1 MARGLMKIVLGTRGS
16 SLALAQAEIA
26 GNLLSQVTGIEQ
38 VERQIIKTTGDRRL
52 DLRLSDSG
60 KKFARGLF
68 TKELEECL
76 LSGQI
81 DVAVHSLK
89 DLPTELPEGLTIAAV
104 LPRIDPADILV
115 SREATSLSEV
125 RANGLIATSSPRRA
139 RQLQHLRPDL
149 AVVDVRGN
157 VPTRIHKLIS
167 QPSWD
172 GLILARAGLE
182 RLGLK
187 ILENRIHHEGYA
199 LFASTLEGMLPAAGQ
214 GAIALEV
221 LETSSVI
228 RDLLRAA
235 NDPVSWFCVHAE
247 REFLRLLGGGCE
259 VPIGVRASL
268 SRPERSADK
277 DAVGNTSEGG
287 SLVNGENLMGQQ
299 ALLEAIVFEEDMVRT
314 GTIAGIFDSAQHA
327 AEALFQKIY
336 GNSR

>member
-1 MARGLMKIVLGTRGS
+1 MKIVLGTRGS

-26 GNLLSQVTGIEQ
+26 GNLLSQVAGIEQ

-76 LSGQI
+76 VNGQI

-89 DLPTELPEGLTIAAV
+89 DLPTELPKGLTIAAV
-104 LPRIDPADILV
+104 LPREDPADVLV
-115 SREATSLSEV
+115 SRQAISLGEV
-125 RANGLIATSSPRRA
+125 RAKGVIATSSPRRA
-139 RQLQHLRPDL
+139 QQLKYFRPDIT
-149 AVVDVRGN
+149 VVDIRGN
-157 VPTRIHKLIS
+157 VPTRIEKLIN

-187 ILENRIHHEGYA
+187 IRENQIQFDSGT

-221 LETSSVI
+221 LEKSSAI
-228 RDLLRAA
+228 RNLVGAV
-235 NDPVSWFCVHAE
+235 NDPATWFCVHAE

-259 VPIGVRASL
+259 MPIGVRASIH
-268 SRPERSADK
+268 RPAQSPGEKIR
-277 DAVGNTSEGG
+277 EGG
-287 SLVNGENLMGQQ
+287 SSIDNQSLSREQ
-299 ALLEAIVFEEDMVRT
+299 ALLEAIVFEGDTVRK
-314 GTIAGIFDSAQHA
+314 GSVAGNFDSAEA
-327 AEALFQKIY
+327 AARTLFSKIY
-336 GNSR
+336 GEKR

>member
-1 MARGLMKIVLGTRGS
+1 MKIVLGTRGS
-16 SLALAQAEIA
+16 ALALAQAEIA
-26 GNLLSQVTGIEQ
+26 GNLLSQLAGVEK

-104 LPRIDPADILV
+104 LPREDPADVLV
-115 SREATSLSEV
+115 SGQAVSLSAIRV
-125 RANGLIATSSPRRA
+125 NGVIATSSPRRA
-139 RQLQHLRPDL
+139 RQLQRLRPDL
-149 AVVDVRGN
+149 TIVDVRGN
-157 VPTRIHKLIS
+157 VPTRIDKLIN

-187 ILENRIHHEGYA
+187 IRENRIQFDGRT
-199 LFASTLEGMLPAAGQ
+199 LFASTVEGMLPAAGQ

-221 LETSSVI
+221 LEKSSAV
-228 RDLLRAA
+228 RDLLRAV
-235 NDPVSWFCVHAE
+235 NHPDTWFCVRAE

-259 VPIGVRASL
+259 VPIGVRASI
-268 SRPERSADK
+268 RSAEM
-277 DAVGNTSEGG
+277 SEGK
-287 SLVNGENLMGQQ
+287 SLGDSVSSMGEQ
-299 ALLEAIVFEEDMVRT
+299 ALLEAVVFEEDIVRT
-314 GTIAGIFDSAQHA
+314 GSVAGNFGSAELA
-327 AEALFQKIY
+327 AQTLFRKIY
-336 GNSR
+336 GD

>member
-1 MARGLMKIVLGTRGS
+1 MKIVLGTRGS

-26 GNLLSQVTGIEQ
+26 GNLLSQVAGIEK

-104 LPRIDPADILV
+104 LPREDPADVLV
-115 SREATSLSEV
+115 SRQAASLSAIRV
-125 RANGLIATSSPRRA
+125 NGVIATSSPRRA
-139 RQLQHLRPDL
+139 RQLQRLRPDL
-149 AVVDVRGN
+149 TIVDVRGN
-157 VPTRIHKLIS
+157 VPTRIDKLIN

-182 RLGLK
+182 RLGLT
-187 ILENRIHHEGYA
+187 IRENRIQFDGRT
-199 LFASTLEGMLPAAGQ
+199 LFASIVEGMLPAAGQ

-221 LETSSVI
+221 LEKSSAI
-228 RDLLRAA
+228 RDLLRAV
-235 NDPVSWFCVHAE
+235 NHPETWFCVHAE

-259 VPIGVRASL
+259 VPIGVRATI
-268 SRPERSADK
+268 RSAEGNDIR
-277 DAVGNTSEGG
+277 NTSEGG
-287 SLVNGENLMGQQ
+287 SSVDGESSMEEQ
-299 ALLEAIVFEEDMVRT
+299 ALLEAIVFEEDIVHT
-314 GTIAGIFDSAQHA
+314 GSVAGSFGSAEQA
-327 AEALFQKIY
+327 AQTLFQKIY
-336 GNSR
+336 GDRR

>member
-1 MARGLMKIVLGTRGS
+1 MKIVLGTRGS

-26 GNLLSQVTGIEQ
+26 GNLLSRLAGVEK

-60 KKFARGLF
+60 KTFARGLF

-89 DLPTELPEGLTIAAV
+89 DLPTELPDGLTVAAV
-104 LPRIDPADILV
+104 LPREDPADVLV
-115 SREATSLSEV
+115 SRQVASLSAIRV
-125 RANGLIATSSPRRA
+125 NGVIATSSPRRA
-139 RQLQHLRPDL
+139 RQLQRLRPDL
-149 AVVDVRGN
+149 TIVDVRGN
-157 VPTRIHKLIS
+157 VPTRIEKLIN

-187 ILENRIHHEGYA
+187 IRENRIQFDGRT
-199 LFASTLEGMLPAAGQ
+199 LFASTVEGMLPAASQ

-221 LETSSVI
+221 LEKSSAV
-228 RDLLRAA
+228 RDLLRAV
-235 NDPVSWFCVHAE
+235 NHPDTWFCVRAE

-259 VPIGVRASL
+259 VPIGVRATI
-268 SRPERSADK
+268 RSAE
-277 DAVGNTSEGG
+277 TSERG
-287 SLVNGENLMGQQ
+287 SLGESVSSMGEQ
-299 ALLEAIVFEEDMVRT
+299 ALLEAIVFEEDIVRT
-314 GTIAGIFDSAQHA
+314 GSVAGNFGSAELA
-327 AEALFQKIY
+327 AQTLFQKIY
-336 GNSR
+336 GD

>member
-1 MARGLMKIVLGTRGS
+1 MKIVLGTRGS

-26 GNLLSQVTGIEQ
+26 GNLLSQVAGIEK

-89 DLPTELPEGLTIAAV
+89 DLPTELPEGLAIAAV
-104 LPRIDPADILV
+104 LPREDPADVLV
-115 SREATSLSEV
+115 SRQAASLSAI
-125 RANGLIATSSPRRA
+125 RANGVIATSSPRRA
-139 RQLQHLRPDL
+139 RQLQRLRPDL
-149 AVVDVRGN
+149 TIVDVRGN
-157 VPTRIHKLIS
+157 VPTRIDKLIN

-187 ILENRIHHEGYA
+187 IRENRIQFDGRT
-199 LFASTLEGMLPAAGQ
+199 LFASIVEGMLPAAGQ

-221 LETSSVI
+221 LEKSSAI
-228 RDLLRAA
+228 RDLLRAV
-235 NDPVSWFCVHAE
+235 NDPETWFCVHAE

-259 VPIGVRASL
+259 VPIGVRATI
-268 SRPERSADK
+268 RSAE
-277 DAVGNTSEGG
+277 GNDIGSTSEGG
-287 SLVNGENLMGQQ
+287 SSVNSESSMEEQ
-299 ALLEAIVFEEDMVRT
+299 ALLEAVVFEEDIVHT
-314 GTIAGIFDSAQHA
+314 GSVAGNFGSAERA
-327 AEALFQKIY
+327 AQILFRKIY
-336 GNSR
+336 GDRR

>member
-1 MARGLMKIVLGTRGS
+1 MKIVLGTRGS

-26 GNLLSQVTGIEQ
+26 GNLLSQVAGIEK

-89 DLPTELPEGLTIAAV
+89 DLPTELPEGLAIAAV
-104 LPRIDPADILV
+104 LPREDPADVLV
-115 SREATSLSEV
+115 SRQAASLSAIRV
-125 RANGLIATSSPRRA
+125 NGVIATSSPRRA
-139 RQLQHLRPDL
+139 RQLQRLRPDL
-149 AVVDVRGN
+149 TIVDVRGN
-157 VPTRIHKLIS
+157 VPTRIDKLIN

-187 ILENRIHHEGYA
+187 IRENRIQFDGRT
-199 LFASTLEGMLPAAGQ
+199 LFASIVEGMLPAAGQ

-221 LETSSVI
+221 LEKSSAI
-228 RDLLRAA
+228 RDLLRAV
-235 NDPVSWFCVHAE
+235 NHPETWFCVHAE

-259 VPIGVRASL
+259 VPIGVRATI
-268 SRPERSADK
+268 RSAE
-277 DAVGNTSEGG
+277 GNDIGSTSEGG
-287 SLVNGENLMGQQ
+287 SSVNSESSMEEQ
-299 ALLEAIVFEEDMVRT
+299 ALLEAVVFEEDIVHT
-314 GTIAGIFDSAQHA
+314 GSVAGNFGSAERA
-327 AEALFQKIY
+327 AQILFRKIY
-336 GNSR
+336 GDRR

>member
-1 MARGLMKIVLGTRGS
+1 MKIVLGTRGS

-26 GNLLSQVTGIEQ
+26 GNLLSQVAGIEK

-89 DLPTELPEGLTIAAV
+89 DLPTELPEGLAIAAV
-104 LPRIDPADILV
+104 LPREDPADVLV
-115 SREATSLSEV
+115 SRQAASLSAIRV
-125 RANGLIATSSPRRA
+125 NGVIATSSPRRA
-139 RQLQHLRPDL
+139 RQLQRLRPDL
-149 AVVDVRGN
+149 TIVDVRGN
-157 VPTRIHKLIS
+157 VPTRIDKLIN

-187 ILENRIHHEGYA
+187 IRENRIQFDGRT
-199 LFASTLEGMLPAAGQ
+199 LFASIVEGMLPAAGQ

-221 LETSSVI
+221 LEKSSAI
-228 RDLLRAA
+228 RDLLRAV
-235 NDPVSWFCVHAE
+235 NDPETWFCVHAE

-259 VPIGVRASL
+259 VPIGVRATI
-268 SRPERSADK
+268 RSAE
-277 DAVGNTSEGG
+277 GNDIGSTSEGG
-287 SLVNGENLMGQQ
+287 SSVNSESSMEEQ
-299 ALLEAIVFEEDMVRT
+299 ALLEAVVFEEDIVHT
-314 GTIAGIFDSAQHA
+314 GSVAGNFGSAERA
-327 AEALFQKIY
+327 AQILFRKIY
-336 GNSR
+336 GDRR

>member
-1 MARGLMKIVLGTRGS
+1 MKIVLGTRGS
-16 SLALAQAEIA
+16 ALALAQAEIA
-26 GNLLSQVTGIEQ
+26 GNLLSQLAGVEK

-89 DLPTELPEGLTIAAV
+89 DLPTELPEGLTVAAV
-104 LPRIDPADILV
+104 LPREDPADVLV
-115 SREATSLSEV
+115 SRQVVSLSAIRV
-125 RANGLIATSSPRRA
+125 NGVIATSSPRRA
-139 RQLQHLRPDL
+139 RQLQRLRPDL
-149 AVVDVRGN
+149 TIVDVRGN
-157 VPTRIHKLIS
+157 VPTRIDKLIN

-187 ILENRIHHEGYA
+187 IRENRIQFDGRT
-199 LFASTLEGMLPAAGQ
+199 LFASTVEGMLPAAGQ

-221 LETSSVI
+221 LEKSSAV
-228 RDLLRAA
+228 RDLLRAV
-235 NDPVSWFCVHAE
+235 NHPDTWFCVRAE

-259 VPIGVRASL
+259 VPIGVRASI
-268 SRPERSADK
+268 RSAEM
-277 DAVGNTSEGG
+277 SEGK
-287 SLVNGENLMGQQ
+287 SLGDSVSSMGEQ
-299 ALLEAIVFEEDMVRT
+299 ALLEAVVFEEDIVRT
-314 GTIAGIFDSAQHA
+314 GSVAGNFGSAELA
-327 AEALFQKIY
+327 AQTLFRKIY
-336 GNSR
+336 GD

>member
-1 MARGLMKIVLGTRGS
+1 MKIVLGTRGS

-26 GNLLSQVTGIEQ
+26 GNLLSQVAGIEK

-89 DLPTELPEGLTIAAV
+89 DLPTELPEGLAIAAV
-104 LPRIDPADILV
+104 LPREDPADVLV
-115 SREATSLSEV
+115 SRQAASLSAIRV
-125 RANGLIATSSPRRA
+125 NGVIATSSPRRA
-139 RQLQHLRPDL
+139 RQLQRLRPDL
-149 AVVDVRGN
+149 TIVDVRGN
-157 VPTRIHKLIS
+157 VPTRIDKLIN

-187 ILENRIHHEGYA
+187 IRENRIQFDGRT
-199 LFASTLEGMLPAAGQ
+199 LFASIVEGMLPAAGQ

-221 LETSSVI
+221 LEKSSAI
-228 RDLLRAA
+228 RDLLRAV
-235 NDPVSWFCVHAE
+235 NDQETWFCVHAE

-259 VPIGVRASL
+259 VPIGVRATI
-268 SRPERSADK
+268 RSAE
-277 DAVGNTSEGG
+277 GNDIGSTSEGG
-287 SLVNGENLMGQQ
+287 SSVNSESSMEEQ
-299 ALLEAIVFEEDMVRT
+299 ALLEAVVFEEDIVHT
-314 GTIAGIFDSAQHA
+314 GSVAGNFGSAERA
-327 AEALFQKIY
+327 AQILFRKIY
-336 GNSR
+336 GDRR

>member
-1 MARGLMKIVLGTRGS
+1 MKIVLGTRGS

-26 GNLLSQVTGIEQ
+26 GNLLSQVAGIEK

-68 TKELEECL
+68 TKELEESL

-104 LPRIDPADILV
+104 LPREDPADVLV
-115 SREATSLSEV
+115 SRQAASLSAIRV
-125 RANGLIATSSPRRA
+125 NGVIATSSPRRA

-149 AVVDVRGN
+149 TIVDVRGN
-157 VPTRIHKLIS
+157 VPTRIDKLIN

-187 ILENRIHHEGYA
+187 IRENRIQLDGRT
-199 LFASTLEGMLPAAGQ
+199 LFASIVEGMLPAAGQ

-221 LETSSVI
+221 LEKSSAI
-228 RDLLRAA
+228 RDLLRAV
-235 NDPVSWFCVHAE
+235 NHPETWFCVHAE

-259 VPIGVRASL
+259 VPIGVRATI
-268 SRPERSADK
+268 RSAE
-277 DAVGNTSEGG
+277 GNDIRSTSEGG
-287 SLVNGENLMGQQ
+287 SSVDSESSMEEQ
-299 ALLEAIVFEEDMVRT
+299 ALLEAVVFEEDIVHT
-314 GTIAGIFDSAQHA
+314 GSVAGNFGSAELA
-327 AEALFQKIY
+327 AQTLFRKIY
-336 GNSR
+336 GDRR

>member
-1 MARGLMKIVLGTRGS
+1 MKIVLGTRGS

-26 GNLLSQVTGIEQ
+26 GNLLSQLAGVEM

-89 DLPTELPEGLTIAAV
+89 DLPTELPEGLTVAAV
-104 LPRIDPADILV
+104 LPREDPADVLV
-115 SREATSLSEV
+115 SRQVVSLSAIRV
-125 RANGLIATSSPRRA
+125 NGVIATSSPRRA
-139 RQLQHLRPDL
+139 RQLQRLRPDL
-149 AVVDVRGN
+149 TIVDVRGN
-157 VPTRIHKLIS
+157 VPTRIDKLIN

-187 ILENRIHHEGYA
+187 IRENRIQFDGRT
-199 LFASTLEGMLPAAGQ
+199 LFASTVEGMLPAAGQ

-221 LETSSVI
+221 LEKSSAI
-228 RDLLRAA
+228 RDLLQAV
-235 NDPVSWFCVHAE
+235 NHPDTWFCVRAE

-259 VPIGVRASL
+259 VPIGVRATI
-268 SRPERSADK
+268 RSAE
-277 DAVGNTSEGG
+277 TSEGG
-287 SLVNGENLMGQQ
+287 SLGESVSSMGEQ
-299 ALLEAIVFEEDMVRT
+299 ALLEAIVFEEDIVRT
-314 GTIAGIFDSAQHA
+314 GSVAGNFGSAELA
-327 AEALFQKIY
+327 AQTLFRKIY
-336 GNSR
+336 GD

>member
-1 MARGLMKIVLGTRGS
+1 MKMVLGTRGS
-16 SLALAQAEIA
+16 PLALAQAEIA
-26 GNLLSQVTGIEQ
+26 GDLLSQLAGIER
-38 VERQIIKTTGDRRL
+38 VERKIIKTTGDRRL

-89 DLPTELPEGLTIAAV
+89 DLPTELPEGLTIGAV
-104 LPRIDPADILV
+104 LPREDPADVLV
-115 SREATSLSEV
+115 SRQANSLGEV
-125 RANGLIATSSPRRA
+125 RINGVIATSSPRRA

-149 AVVDVRGN
+149 TIVDIRGN
-157 VPTRIHKLIS
+157 VPTRIDKLIN

-187 ILENRIHHEGYA
+187 IRENRIQFDGRS
-199 LFASTLEGMLPAAGQ
+199 LFASVLEKMLPAAGQ

-221 LETSSVI
+221 LESSAAV
-228 RDLLRAA
+228 RDSLRAV
-235 NDPVSWFCVHAE
+235 NDPATWFCVYAE

-259 VPIGVRASL
+259 VPIGVRATV
-268 SRPERSADK
+268 RPATQQDEGSMVD
-277 DAVGNTSEGG
+277 SE
-287 SLVNGENLMGQQ
+287 NCMGEQ
-299 ALLEAIVFEEDMVRT
+299 ALLEAIVFEEDIVRS
-314 GTIAGIFDSAQHA
+314 GSVAGNFGSAELA
-327 AEALFQKIY
+327 AQTLFRKIY
-336 GNSR
+336 GDSR

>member
-1 MARGLMKIVLGTRGS
+1 MKIVLGTRGS

-26 GNLLSQVTGIEQ
+26 GNLLSQVAGIEK

-76 LSGQI
+76 LNGQI

-104 LPRIDPADILV
+104 LPREDPADVLV
-115 SREATSLSEV
+115 SREVASINAIRV
-125 RANGLIATSSPRRA
+125 NAVIATSSPRRA
-139 RQLQHLRPDL
+139 RQLQRLRPDL
-149 AVVDVRGN
+149 TIVDVRGN
-157 VPTRIHKLIS
+157 VPTRIDKLIN

-187 ILENRIHHEGYA
+187 IRENRIQFDGRT
-199 LFASTLEGMLPAAGQ
+199 LFASTVEGMLPAAGQ

-221 LETSSVI
+221 LEKSSAI
-228 RDLLRAA
+228 RDLLRAV
-235 NDPVSWFCVHAE
+235 NHPETWFCVHAE

-259 VPIGVRASL
+259 VPIGVRATI
-268 SRPERSADK
+268 RSAE
-277 DAVGNTSEGG
+277 GNDIGSTSEGG
-287 SLVNGENLMGQQ
+287 SPVDSESSMEEQ
-299 ALLEAIVFEEDMVRT
+299 AILEAVVFEEDIVHT
-314 GTIAGIFDSAQHA
+314 GSVAGNFGSAELA
-327 AEALFQKIY
+327 AKTLFRKIY
-336 GNSR
+336 GDRR

>member
-1 MARGLMKIVLGTRGS
+1 MKIVLGTRGS

-26 GNLLSQVTGIEQ
+26 GNLLSQIAGIEQ

-76 LSGQI
+76 LNGQI

-89 DLPTELPEGLTIAAV
+89 DLPTDLPEEFTIAAV
-104 LPRIDPADILV
+104 LPREDPADVLV
-115 SREATSLSEV
+115 SRQAISLGEV
-125 RANGLIATSSPRRA
+125 RANGIIATSSPRRA
-139 RQLQHLRPDL
+139 QQLQHFRPDIT
-149 AVVDVRGN
+149 VVDVRGN
-157 VPTRIHKLIS
+157 VPTRIEKLIN

-187 ILENRIHHEGYA
+187 IRESRIQSDGRT
-199 LFASTLEGMLPAAGQ
+199 LFASILEGMLPAAGQ

-221 LETSSVI
+221 LKKSSAV
-228 RDLLRAA
+228 RDLVWAV
-235 NDPVSWFCVHAE
+235 NDPATWFCVHAE

-259 VPIGVRASL
+259 VPIGVRATIH
-268 SRPERSADK
+268 RPSQSAEEK
-277 DAVGNTSEGG
+277 FCEGEG
-287 SLVNGENLMGQQ
+287 SIDHPSVRQEQ
-299 ALLEAIVFEEDMVRT
+299 ALLEAIVFEGDTVHT
-314 GTIAGIFDSAQHA
+314 GSVAGKFDSAETA
-327 AEALFQKIY
+327 AQTLFSKIY
-336 GNSR
+336 GDKR

>member
-1 MARGLMKIVLGTRGS
+1 MKIVLGTRGS

-26 GNLLSQVTGIEQ
+26 GNLLSQVAGIEK

-76 LSGQI
+76 LNGQI

-104 LPRIDPADILV
+104 LPREDPADVLV
-115 SREATSLSEV
+115 SREVASINAIRV
-125 RANGLIATSSPRRA
+125 NAVIATSSPRRA
-139 RQLQHLRPDL
+139 RQLQRLRPDL
-149 AVVDVRGN
+149 TIVDVRGN
-157 VPTRIHKLIS
+157 VPTRIDKLIN

-187 ILENRIHHEGYA
+187 IRENRIQFDGRT
-199 LFASTLEGMLPAAGQ
+199 LFASTVEGMLPAAGQ

-221 LETSSVI
+221 LEKSSAI
-228 RDLLRAA
+228 RDLLRAV
-235 NDPVSWFCVHAE
+235 NHPETWFCVHAE

-259 VPIGVRASL
+259 VPIGVRATI
-268 SRPERSADK
+268 RSAE
-277 DAVGNTSEGG
+277 GNDIGSTSEGG
-287 SLVNGENLMGQQ
+287 SPVDSESSMEEQ
-299 ALLEAIVFEEDMVRT
+299 ALLEAVVFEEDIVHT
-314 GTIAGIFDSAQHA
+314 GSVAGNFGSAELA
-327 AEALFQKIY
+327 AQTLFRKIY
-336 GNSR
+336 GDRR